1 MTRCCCDED
10 SPAKETSNSV
20 LLNLLDVRFTV
31 RTNSLRFPTSPL
43 CSSHIP
49 FYIPKHTE
57 ITNMFLRAKQ
67 VRIRSESAY
76 VEAGDG
82 EKGNPGGI
90 KEESEGGRR
99 FAEDEEEMIG
109 GIGEA

>member
-1 MTRCCCDED
+1 
-10 SPAKETSNSV
+10 
-20 LLNLLDVRFTV
+20 
-31 RTNSLRFPTSPL
+31 
-43 CSSHIP
+43 
-49 FYIPKHTE
+49 
-57 ITNMFLRAKQ
+57 MFLRAKQ
-67 VRIRSESAY
+67 VRIRSGWSAY

-82 EKGNPGGI
+82 EKGNSGGI